1 MLPYFPV
8 SGKAGEENGI
18 LNQYN
23 NYFCSY
29 YTIFLFGLQLFS
41 GYAVTSF
48 CIVKL
53 SGFKKIDG
61 DAAIFATSPLVL
73 SVIIA

>member
-29 YTIFLFGLQLFS
+29 YTIFIFGLQLFS
-41 GYAVTSF
+41 GRPITLS
-48 CIVKL
+48 CTVKL
-53 SGFKKIDG
+53 SGFEKIDG